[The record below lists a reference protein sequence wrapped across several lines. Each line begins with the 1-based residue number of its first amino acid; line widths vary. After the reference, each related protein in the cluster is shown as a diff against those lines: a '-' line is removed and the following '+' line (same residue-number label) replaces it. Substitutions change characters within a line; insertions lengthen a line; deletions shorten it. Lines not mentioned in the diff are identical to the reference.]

1 MEFYKKS
8 SGFCYI
14 YRFLRDGLV
23 PDDIPT
29 SRLRSFY
36 RTALD
41 YTIDSNGVLWKCH
54 RGILLLCILEAR
66 VPMILREAHDNGG
79 H

>member
-8 SGFCYI
+8 LGFCYV
-14 YRFLRDGLV
+14 YRFLRDGSV
-23 PDDIPT
+23 PNDIPT
-29 SRLRSFY
+29 SRLRPFY

-41 YTIDSNGVLWKCH
+41 YIIDSDGVLWKCH
-54 RGILLLCILEAR
+54 QGILLLCILEAR
-66 VPMILREAHDNGG
+66 VPMILRKAYDNEG